1 MARFNNLHSWQL
13 TPAEAVA
20 LQQQLRSEI
29 RIEPLTRPVETIAG
43 CDISFNKFEETVY
56 AGIVVLQLD
65 TLDVVA
71 EVGVISSATFPYVPG
86 LLSFR
91 EGPALLDAWAKLRI
105 EPDVVMFDGQ
115 GIAHP
120 RRIGIASHMGLFIDR
135 PAFGCAKSV
144 LVGKYDEPA
153 PERGN
158 WSPMT
163 HYREVIGA
171 ALRTKDKVNPVYV
184 SPGHLIDMETAID
197 LTLRC
202 NGGYRIPEPTRR
214 AHNLVNA
221 LRRGERQ
228 PD

>member
-153 PERGN
+153 PERGS